1 MGRHGDLKNR
11 KSLRYAG
18 LHHSTLRAYRRALK
32 AILAYANKSSVK
44 MFRSSQLDVSVS
56 SYLDHCYQEGEPLSY
71 AGHLLSALKRF
82 HPSLKFKLP
91 ESSQFYKNWTKTY
104 HPTRAIPASWEFTEG
119 LMGYAL
125 CHRQENLGLLIG
137 LGFIGMLRTAEML
150 ALTFQHLVVHR
161 DQDTVSMVIPT
172 SKTSSG
178 NPQVIQVS
186 DRQMVSMI
194 LRLRGNRPKRLLW
207 PKSGQAFRKA
217 FHQLVVGLLFTS
229 HTYVPYALR
238 RGGATYHFQT
248 YRNLDLTVQQGRWAC
263 PKTARQYLDSGTCQ
277 LAHVHWSRAQTKRV
291 LKYRLKGRD
300 WRLRQENGKLER

>member
-125 CHRQENLGLLIG
+125 CDRQENLGLLIG

-150 ALTFQHLVVHR
+150 ALLSALGCAPRPGYCQYGDPYL
-161 DQDTVSMVIPT
+161 QD
-172 SKTSSG
+172 
-178 NPQVIQVS
+178 
-186 DRQMVSMI
+186 I
-194 LRLRGNRPKRLLW
+194 LRESPGYPSVGPPNGEYDFAAAWEPPQATALAKIW
-207 PKSGQAFRKA
+207 SG
-217 FHQLVVGLLFTS
+217 L
-229 HTYVPYALR
+229 P
-238 RGGATYHFQT
+238 
-248 YRNLDLTVQQGRWAC
+248 
-263 PKTARQYLDSGTCQ
+263 
-277 LAHVHWSRAQTKRV
+277 
-291 LKYRLKGRD
+291 
-300 WRLRQENGKLER
+300 